1 MSSDF
6 KIDIPFDTK
15 PPRLK
20 ELVNKALMGEVWIR
34 DTPFGP
40 VTDSIIV
47 ASKFGLTNRNVLRA
61 ISKVHEELGET
72 KKFKIDENFIESH
85 YMAGPKGREKKTRKV
100 DITEFGLVLLLLYL
114 NSPKARQ
121 ISAEILYRFFVLK
134 TYVDGLTVSQIGAI
148 KGYYRKQ
155 MKESIK

>member
-1 MSSDF
+1 MSLDF
-6 KIDIPFDTK
+6 KINIPFDTK

-20 ELVNKALMGEVWIR
+20 ELVNQTLMGDVWIR

-40 VTDSIIV
+40 VTDSVTV
-47 ASKFGLTNRNVLRA
+47 ANKFDLNHRNVLRA
-61 ISKVHEELGET
+61 IEKVNEELGNNS
-72 KKFKIDENFIESH
+72 KFKIDANFIESH
-85 YMAGPKGREKKTRKV
+85 YMAGPKGREQKTRKV

-134 TYVDGLTVSQIGAI
+134 TYVEGLTVSQIGAI

-155 MKESIK
+155 MK

>member
-6 KIDIPFDTK
+6 KIDIPFDAK

-20 ELVNKALMGEVWIR
+20 ELVNKALMGDVWVR

-40 VTDSIIV
+40 VTDSLIV
-47 ASKFGLTNRNVLRA
+47 AKKFGLTHYNVLRA
-61 ISKVHEELGET
+61 ISKVHTELGET
-72 KKFKIDENFIESH
+72 KKFKIAENFLESH
-85 YMAGPKGREKKTRKV
+85 YIAGPKGREMKTRKV

-134 TYVDGLTVSQIGAI
+134 TYVTGLSESQIGAI
-148 KGYYRKQ
+148 RGYYRKR
-155 MKESIK
+155 IKS